1 MADSTQE
8 TSSILND
15 SQKRPRQETPSLIS
29 PPDTKDPP
37 TDTHRRFRQRPDD
50 TNSIMSQ
57 HTSSDAIDP
66 NALSR
71 ALYRI
76 ERSREST
83 PGSSPSRK
91 RARMQVG
98 DRFIP
103 QRAGVDFQS
112 NFQSTFHTTRDFQ
125 ESGPATPSKNRISEL
140 NFQRGNYIPEDVSK
154 LY

>member
-8 TSSILND
+8 SSTILND

-37 TDTHRRFRQRPDD
+37 TDTHKRFRQRPEEPNP
-50 TNSIMSQ
+50 TMSQ
-57 HTSSDAIDP
+57 NPSSDAVDP

-91 RARMQVG
+91 RARVQAG

-103 QRAGVDFQS
+103 QRAGVD
-112 NFQSTFHTTRDFQ
+112 
-125 ESGPATPSKNRISEL
+125 
-140 NFQRGNYIPEDVSK
+140 
-154 LY
+154 

>member
-8 TSSILND
+8 TSTVLND

-37 TDTHRRFRQRPDD
+37 TDTHKRFRSRLEES
-50 TNSIMSQ
+50 TSIMAQ
-57 HTSSDAIDP
+57 IANPSSDAVDP

-71 ALYRI
+71 ALHRI
-76 ERSREST
+76 ERSREIT

-91 RARMQVG
+91 RAKVQVG

-112 NFQSTFHTTRDFQ
+112 NFHTTRDYH
-125 ESGPATPSKNRISEL
+125 ESGPATPSKNRVSEL
-140 NFQRGNYIPEDVSK
+140 NFQRGM
-154 LY
+154 